1 MSDDKQFSTYKN
13 KIDKMTTIYLEIIN
27 VFLLDTRFT
36 SSKICP
42 PWISP
47 PKIKEAV
54 YKINNSGIVNIN
66 KNVHIVVIKV
76 TKSNLAPILQ
86 NPNVKKRLIRKLTT
100 TKITLLI

>member
-66 KNVHIVVIKV
+66 KNVHIVVI
-76 TKSNLAPILQ
+76 
-86 NPNVKKRLIRKLTT
+86 LIIRETVVVAVEHAHC
-100 TKITLLI
+100 